1 MVTFKSLKD
10 SRVFQVNKIP
20 YSISVGDKV
29 HLILTDYRN
38 GKWQDPEIYIL
49 DGIVESVEHQASRI
63 IMSDLDTYTHH
74 YSEYDLIVNVKEN

>member
-29 HLILTDYRN
+29 YLTLRDHRH
-38 GKWQDPEIYIL
+38 GKLEDPEIYIL
-49 DGIVESVEHQASRI
+49 EGIVESIEHSACRI
-63 IMSDLDTYTHH
+63 ITSDMDTYTNH
-74 YSEYDLIVNVKEN
+74 YSKYDLVVNVKEN

>member
-29 HLILTDYRN
+29 YLTLRDHRN
-38 GKWQDPEIYIL
+38 GKWKDPEIYIL
-49 DGIVESVEHQASRI
+49 DGIVESIEHKVWRI
-63 IMSDLDTYTHH
+63 ITSDLDTDSMH